1 MDSYDICKSSK
12 DKLKLLTTELSAKE
26 TGDMFNLFTHY
37 NIKTNKYNILDP
49 SSYYLYE
56 AESIKR
62 LFKKLF
68 EFEQEEDNIDNTE
81 LFEKALSVLEKKV
94 LEFPALAFL
103 LENASRDLSLEDME
117 RYFPSTNK
125 TEMFND
131 IQIYSE
137 LRSDKKTYLY
147 EYMFLQNVQKQS
159 FDDYFNGS
167 ESYIN
172 QRIELLQNMFL
183 GGLWIILI
191 NPPLF

>member
-81 LFEKALSVLEKKV
+81 LFEKALSVLEKK
-94 LEFPALAFL
+94 F
-103 LENASRDLSLEDME
+103 
-117 RYFPSTNK
+117 
-125 TEMFND
+125 
-131 IQIYSE
+131 
-137 LRSDKKTYLY
+137 
-147 EYMFLQNVQKQS
+147 
-159 FDDYFNGS
+159 
-167 ESYIN
+167 
-172 QRIELLQNMFL
+172 
-183 GGLWIILI
+183 
-191 NPPLF
+191 

>member
-1 MDSYDICKSSK
+1 
-12 DKLKLLTTELSAKE
+12 
-26 TGDMFNLFTHY
+26 
-37 NIKTNKYNILDP
+37 
-49 SSYYLYE
+49 
-56 AESIKR
+56 
-62 LFKKLF
+62 
-68 EFEQEEDNIDNTE
+68 
-81 LFEKALSVLEKKV
+81 
-94 LEFPALAFL
+94 
-103 LENASRDLSLEDME
+103 ME
-117 RYFPSTNK
+117 RYFPSTSK

-137 LRSDKKTYLY
+137 LRSDKKTCLY

-191 NPPLF
+191 TPPILICIRKKKNIYSLWKIYLLIFQKRYKC